1 MNFNTFSSPTHAAT
15 SLMEEMQFEDI
26 RERGIYFIT
35 VCVID
40 IYVGEPKYKV
50 INDTIA
56 VIKFVLLHFRTR

>member
-1 MNFNTFSSPTHAAT
+1 
-15 SLMEEMQFEDI
+15 MEEMQFEDI
-26 RERGIYFIT
+26 RERGIYFTT
-35 VCVID
+35 VYIID